1 MSRDAQPFQVG
12 SIQLINTTPFK
23 GLKRILPQR
32 NITHPEKTA
41 AADGV
46 LNISERSFAW
56 TRVMKYRAVA
66 QAELLAHCYFPDG
79 HRSNQRSPESMDCRS
94 LLPNTILL
102 APVTLHTIFYATR
115 KGARH

>member
-1 MSRDAQPFQVG
+1 MSRDAQSFQVG
-12 SIQLINTTPFK
+12 SIQLINSLDS
-23 GLKRILPQR
+23 GYEISGRHAGRI
-32 NITHPEKTA
+32 
-41 AADGV
+41 
-46 LNISERSFAW
+46 
-56 TRVMKYRAVA
+56 VA
-66 QAELLAHCYFPDG
+66 HYYFPDG